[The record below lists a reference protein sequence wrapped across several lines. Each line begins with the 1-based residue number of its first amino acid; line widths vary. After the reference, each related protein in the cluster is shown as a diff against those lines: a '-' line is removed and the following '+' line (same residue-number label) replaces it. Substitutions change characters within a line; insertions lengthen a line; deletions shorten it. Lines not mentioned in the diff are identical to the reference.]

1 MKKLIWIL
9 VASLVAGCAVSTPEA
24 ARQMGTERSYTF
36 QVDVDYQ
43 TAYRRILETERK
55 CNQYP
60 IGTAMQMVNGD
71 LYPDTKSGSITVGLY
86 GALGPSIYQVI
97 DVKALDGAK
106 SEVVTTFPIGP
117 VEKMGTKIRAWTT
130 GYSSEC

>member
-1 MKKLIWIL
+1 MKKLIGIL
-9 VASLVAGCAVSTPEA
+9 VASLVAGCAASTPEA
-24 ARQMGTERSYTF
+24 ARQMGPERSYTF

-43 TAYRRILETERK
+43 TAYRRILEAERK

-71 LYPDTKSGSITVGLY
+71 LYPDTKSGTITVGLY

-97 DVKALDGAK
+97 DVRALHGSK
-106 SEVVTTFPIGP
+106 SEVIGTFPMGP
-117 VEKMGTKIRAWTT
+117 VEKQGAKIKAWAT
-130 GYSSEC
+130 GGNSEC

>member
-1 MKKLIWIL
+1 MSIL
-9 VASLVAGCAVSTPEA
+9 AAGLVAGCAASTPDA
-24 ARQMGTERSYTF
+24 ARQMGPERRYTF

-60 IGTAMQMVNGD
+60 LGTAMQMVNGD

-106 SEVVTTFPIGP
+106 SEVVATFPMGP
-117 VEKMGTKIRAWTT
+117 VEKLGSKVKTWAA
-130 GYSSEC
+130 SDNAEC

>member
-1 MKKLIWIL
+1 MRSPISIL
-9 VASLVAGCAVSTPEA
+9 AASLVAGCAASTPDA
-24 ARQMGTERSYTF
+24 ARQLGPERRYTF

-60 IGTAMQMVNGD
+60 LGTAMQMVNGD

-97 DVKALDGAK
+97 DVKALDGGK
-106 SEVVTTFPIGP
+106 TEVVATFPTGP
-117 VEKMGTKIRAWTT
+117 VEKLGSKVRAW
-130 GYSSEC
+130 SVMDNEEC